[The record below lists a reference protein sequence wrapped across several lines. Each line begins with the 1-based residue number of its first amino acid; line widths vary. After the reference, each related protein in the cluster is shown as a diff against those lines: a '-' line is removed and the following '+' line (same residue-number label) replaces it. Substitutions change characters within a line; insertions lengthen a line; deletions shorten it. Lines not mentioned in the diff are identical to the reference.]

1 MVKNI
6 LKKTRVIHIITRLD
20 KGGSAETTLLIV
32 SLMNHEKYDVFL
44 AHGLS
49 LESRMSIMEK
59 EAVSL
64 DMSLAEAKGVSLFAL
79 PSLVRRLS
87 FKNDLLAF
95 ISIYRLI
102 KRIKPHIVHT
112 HTSKAGVLGRL
123 AACLA
128 GVPII
133 IHTPHGHVFHSYYG
147 PIMTKIFVFTEK
159 ILSFITDKITAL
171 TNREREE
178 HLEEGIASIEKYVI
192 IHSGVML
199 DRLMNMSVDIE
210 AGKKEYGI
218 PQDCN
223 VIGVIG
229 RLVPIKGHKYLVSAA
244 KKIVKEFSNTVF
256 VFVGDG
262 YLNASLERQAESIGV
277 RKNIIFTGWRK
288 DAAEILNLFD
298 ILVFPSLNEG
308 MGKVLV
314 EGMALGKPIVASS
327 VGGIIDLVRNG
338 ENGILVPPGDSDALG
353 NAILQLIKNRNLAE
367 ELGKN
372 GKAKVYPEFDVS
384 VMVKEIDDLYESLL
398 ISNCSRENK
407 SKNKNKRLKP

>member
-1 MVKNI
+1 M
-6 LKKTRVIHIITRLD
+6 KKTRVIHIITRLD

-49 LESRMSIMEK
+49 LESHMSIMEK
-59 EAVSL
+59 ETVAL
-64 DMSLAEAKGVSLFAL
+64 DMSLAEAKGVRLFAL

-112 HTSKAGVLGRL
+112 HTSKAGLLGRL

-128 GVPII
+128 RVPII

-147 PIMTKIFVFTEK
+147 PIMTKIFVFAEK
-159 ILSFITDKITAL
+159 MLSFMTDKITAL
-171 TNREREE
+171 TNGERDE
-178 HLEEGIASIEKYVI
+178 HLKEGIASFEKYVI
-192 IHSGVML
+192 VHSGVTL

-210 AGKKEYGI
+210 AGKKKYGI
-218 PQDCN
+218 PQNCN

-244 KKIVKEFSNTVF
+244 ESIIKEFHNTVF

-262 YLNASLERQAESIGV
+262 YLKASLERQAESIRV

-288 DAAEILNLFD
+288 DAAEILDLFD
-298 ILVFPSLNEG
+298 ILVLPSLNEG

-327 VGGIIDLVRNG
+327 VGGIIDLVKNG
-338 ENGILVPPGDSDALG
+338 ENGILVPPRDSDALG
-353 NAILQLIKNRNLAE
+353 NAILQLIKNKNLAE

-372 GKAKVYPEFDVS
+372 GKAKVYPEFDAS
-384 VMVKEIDDLYESLL
+384 VMVKEIDDLYDSLL

-407 SKNKNKRLKP
+407 SKRLKP

>member
-1 MVKNI
+1 M
-6 LKKTRVIHIITRLD
+6 HIITRLD
-20 KGGSAETTLLIV
+20 KGGSAETTLLTV
-32 SLMNHEKYDVFL
+32 SLMNHEKYEVFL

-49 LESRMSIMEK
+49 LESNMSIMEK
-59 EAVSL
+59 EAVAL
-64 DMSLAEAKGVSLFAL
+64 DMSMAETKGVRLFAL

-95 ISIYRLI
+95 INIYRLI

-112 HTSKAGVLGRL
+112 HTSKAGALGRP
-123 AACLA
+123 AAYLA

-147 PIMTKIFVFTEK
+147 TTTTNIFVYAEK
-159 ILSFITDKITAL
+159 MLSFMTDKIAAL
-171 TNREREE
+171 TNRERDE

-192 IHSGVML
+192 IHSGAML
-199 DRLMNMSVDIE
+199 ERLMNMSVD
-210 AGKKEYGI
+210 AGAGRGEFGI
-218 PQDCN
+218 SQDSN
-223 VIGVIG
+223 VVGVVG

-244 KKIVKEFSNTVF
+244 KRIIKEFRNTVF

-262 YLNASLERQAESIGV
+262 YLRSRLERQAESIGV

-288 DAAEILNLFD
+288 DAVEILDLFD
-298 ILVFPSLNEG
+298 ILVLPSLNEG

-314 EGMALGKPIVASS
+314 EGMALGKPIVASN

-353 NAILQLIKNRNLAE
+353 EAILQLLKDKNLSE
-367 ELGKN
+367 KLGKN
-372 GKAKVYPEFDVS
+372 GKARVLS
-384 VMVKEIDDLYESLL
+384 
-398 ISNCSRENK
+398 
-407 SKNKNKRLKP
+407 